1 MNIIRIALIAPQ
13 EKDRQQLRE
22 QMFSYA
28 VRWKVAVVTDC
39 FDCLEEFAM
48 AAQSGGYQLVCL
60 RGGERQWRAAEELR
74 RIRGEGETLWAY
86 LEEGQALRAK
96 VLTAADT
103 FGAVEW
109 RRVSGMNTVMTDYFA
124 LAPRHAR
131 DAILPIKHP
140 LRTDDIHYIQ
150 AQKQTLLLYTA
161 YDRVRARLGFQAMAL
176 LLDGE
181 PQFLICPGGLI
192 LNTDKVSR
200 VEGRVVALENGKRLM
215 LEEPGGPGAP
225 GPPGGPPFPYAGAN
239 GLSQMTQT
247 VFCAIIG
254 QIPQREGDDF
264 MKYEDIRRQVLTAIR
279 QASAQGLIHGTSGN
293 ISVRD
298 REAGVA
304 AITPS
309 GRPYDTM
316 EPGDIAIV
324 TLDGEWVDG
333 PYAPSSETPMHTA
346 VYRAR
351 PDVGAVVHNHAL
363 FCTVMAMAVDELPP
377 STPPQAEF
385 APIRVV
391 PFAVPGSRALA
402 ASVAA
407 ALGTDGLAVLLR
419 NHGSLCCGRDLPAA
433 MTAAAYVE
441 EAAQV
446 AYYASAL
453 GRFTPLG
460 EADIRACKEMLA
472 AGRAV

>member
-1 MNIIRIALIAPQ
+1 M
-13 EKDRQQLRE
+13 
-22 QMFSYA
+22 
-28 VRWKVAVVTDC
+28 
-39 FDCLEEFAM
+39 
-48 AAQSGGYQLVCL
+48 
-60 RGGERQWRAAEELR
+60 
-74 RIRGEGETLWAY
+74 
-86 LEEGQALRAK
+86 
-96 VLTAADT
+96 
-103 FGAVEW
+103 
-109 RRVSGMNTVMTDYFA
+109 
-124 LAPRHAR
+124 
-131 DAILPIKHP
+131 
-140 LRTDDIHYIQ
+140 
-150 AQKQTLLLYTA
+150 
-161 YDRVRARLGFQAMAL
+161 
-176 LLDGE
+176 
-181 PQFLICPGGLI
+181 
-192 LNTDKVSR
+192 
-200 VEGRVVALENGKRLM
+200 
-215 LEEPGGPGAP
+215 
-225 GPPGGPPFPYAGAN
+225 
-239 GLSQMTQT
+239 
-247 VFCAIIG
+247 
-254 QIPQREGDDF
+254 
-264 MKYEDIRRQVLTAIR
+264 
-279 QASAQGLIHGTSGN
+279 
-293 ISVRD
+293 RD

-472 AGRAV
+472 AGGRSSRRKGTKQPRAAMRPGLSVYGLTTSPVKTLLLSTVSSPSRRPR

>member
-1 MNIIRIALIAPQ
+1 
-13 EKDRQQLRE
+13 
-22 QMFSYA
+22 
-28 VRWKVAVVTDC
+28 
-39 FDCLEEFAM
+39 
-48 AAQSGGYQLVCL
+48 
-60 RGGERQWRAAEELR
+60 
-74 RIRGEGETLWAY
+74 
-86 LEEGQALRAK
+86 
-96 VLTAADT
+96 
-103 FGAVEW
+103 
-109 RRVSGMNTVMTDYFA
+109 
-124 LAPRHAR
+124 
-131 DAILPIKHP
+131 
-140 LRTDDIHYIQ
+140 
-150 AQKQTLLLYTA
+150 
-161 YDRVRARLGFQAMAL
+161 
-176 LLDGE
+176 
-181 PQFLICPGGLI
+181 
-192 LNTDKVSR
+192 
-200 VEGRVVALENGKRLM
+200 
-215 LEEPGGPGAP
+215 
-225 GPPGGPPFPYAGAN
+225 
-239 GLSQMTQT
+239 
-247 VFCAIIG
+247 
-254 QIPQREGDDF
+254 

-407 ALGTDGLAVLLR
+407 ALGTDGL
-419 NHGSLCCGRDLPAA
+419 P
-433 MTAAAYVE
+433 
-441 EAAQV
+441 
-446 AYYASAL
+446 
-453 GRFTPLG
+453 
-460 EADIRACKEMLA
+460 
-472 AGRAV
+472 